1 MVNTLR
7 ITSVLAAGLAIALI
21 SFSVVYGFRSDT
33 NVDALLESPTVLE
46 QLEENKDTRPQQT
59 NTKESRLVVQA
70 KKFALHLNPP
80 ARPVQRPTGGKA
92 GAITVR
98 PTTPPPPPAKF
109 QVVGISHSTDPNL
122 SRAMIS
128 EAGTAPRWVCLEDS
142 IGHHTVIAINET
154 GITLSNNQEVAME
167 QRPHI
172 SLVMAEGE
180 VRPERTR
187 SVADSVAEVQRS
199 RASQARYAAP
209 QPGVPRPIRS
219 RSIGSTV
226 RTTPPRRPPLSDK
239 DTAAMQKL
247 IQKLHSF
254 NKNGEALSPEDE
266 RARQEIVDK
275 LKAVHSQRLSQR
287 EAETLDHLGNR
298 LDPNVALKN
307 D

>member
-7 ITSVLAAGLAIALI
+7 ITSVLAAGMAIALI

-33 NVDALLESPTVLE
+33 NVDEILESPTVLE
-46 QLEENKDTRPQQT
+46 QLEETKDSRPQQA
-59 NTKESRLVVQA
+59 NAMESRLVVQA

-80 ARPVQRPTGGKA
+80 ARPVQKPVESKG

-128 EAGTAPRWVCLEDS
+128 ETGTDPRWVCLEDS
-142 IGHHTVIAINET
+142 IGHHKVIAINET
-154 GITLSNNQEVAME
+154 GITLSNNQEVVME

-172 SLVMAEGE
+172 SLVMKEGE

-187 SVADSVAEVQRS
+187 SVAEAQRT
-199 RASQARYAAP
+199 RAAQARYAAP

-226 RTTPPRRPPLSDK
+226 RTTTPRRAPLSDK
-239 DTAAMQKL
+239 DTEAMQEL

-254 NKNGEALSPEDE
+254 SKEGEELSPEDE
-266 RARQEIVDK
+266 QARQEIVDK

-287 EAETLDHLGNR
+287 EAETLDDLGDR
-298 LDPNVALKN
+298 LDPNAALKN